1 MAIDW
6 QTRGEGRFTHRYH
19 AITLEQSAALAAPTE
34 VGVHQVE
41 IDGVQVFAIA
51 AHTPRLFGRPLLWGP
66 VIYADRDSAEV
77 HGDIWLVRDRDAYYE
92 SKGG

>member
-6 QTRGEGRFTHRYH
+6 QTRGEGRFAHRYH

-41 IDGVQVFAIA
+41 IDGA
-51 AHTPRLFGRPLLWGP
+51 AETLVHWVKVCFGQDYD
-66 VIYADRDSAEV
+66 VTFDRKWSA
-77 HGDIWLVRDRDAYYE
+77 L
-92 SKGG
+92 